1 MRSSKGHLHRVYITR
16 KSATITCLV
25 EDQRQARNWGTL
37 QWKTKALGMI
47 RLEIIGR
54 GKLKFGYLEVGL
66 NVLMG
71 VVSPEMESGER

>member
-1 MRSSKGHLHRVYITR
+1 
-16 KSATITCLV
+16 
-25 EDQRQARNWGTL
+25 
-37 QWKTKALGMI
+37 MI
-47 RLEIIGR
+47 RLEIIGL